1 MNLLR
6 ERELLTEYGKRMSRD
21 GLSVGTS
28 GNLSIYVPE
37 AGLMAITP
45 SGLDYEAT
53 TPADIVVMD
62 LDAHVVEGERKPS
75 SEWALHTAFYRQYP
89 AARAVVHTHS
99 MYCTVLACLG
109 KPLEAVHYA
118 IAAAGAARVPVA
130 PIACSA
136 RRSWRKRRWRPVAR
150 ERRCCWAT
158 TVWWSGRAA
167 CRKLLRW
174 RGIWNSRRSFNGGPW
189 RWARPTS

>member
-6 ERELLTEYGKRMSRD
+6 EREQLTEYGKRMSRD

-75 SEWALHTAFYRQYP
+75 SEWALHTAFYRQHP

-118 IAAAGAARVPVA
+118 IAAAGAACMGLPSM
-130 PIACSA
+130 CSSMAIA
-136 RRSWRKRRWRPVAR
+136 RRCSHTSRKNIGVHHVEDVPSPNNVGPVIGS
-150 ERRCCWAT
+150 
-158 TVWWSGRAA
+158 VSV
-167 CRKLLRW
+167 
-174 RGIWNSRRSFNGGPW
+174 S
-189 RWARPTS
+189 PT

>member
-1 MNLLR
+1 MNLLQ
-6 ERELLTEYGKRMSRD
+6 EREQLTEYGKRMSRD

-75 SEWALHTAFYRQYP
+75 SEWALHTAFTGSIRQRGRWFTPIPCTARCWPVLESRWKRCIMPLPPQERP
-89 AARAVVHTHS
+89 ACRW
-99 MYCTVLACLG
+99 
-109 KPLEAVHYA
+109 
-118 IAAAGAARVPVA
+118 R

-136 RRSWRKRRWRPVAR
+136 RRSWRKRR
-150 ERRCCWAT
+150 
-158 TVWWSGRAA
+158 
-167 CRKLLRW
+167 
-174 RGIWNSRRSFNGGPW
+174 
-189 RWARPTS
+189 